1 MYKLETLEQ
10 AYEVIL
16 DEIDTFMEALYM
28 EKELIGQALKEIQE
42 QEGFQIDEELLS
54 YSPIETT
61 LGRIDN
67 LKTVIKTIA
76 FQNHNL
82 NLFTK
87 SELDND
93 EMLRFIVEPDNEV

>member
-1 MYKLETLEQ
+1 MDKLETLEQ

-16 DEIDTFMEALYM
+16 DEIDTFMEAIYK
-28 EKELIGQALKEIQE
+28 EKELIARVLKDIEE
-42 QEGFQIDEELLS
+42 QEGFEIDTDLLNH
-54 YSPIETT
+54 SPIEAT

-76 FQNHNL
+76 FQNHSL

-87 SELDND
+87 SELEND
-93 EMLRFIVEPDNEV
+93 EMLRLIVESDNEV

>member
-16 DEIDTFMEALYM
+16 DEIDTFLEALYK
-28 EKELIGQALKEIQE
+28 EKEIIGRVLKEVQE
-42 QEGFQIDEELLS
+42 QEGLEIEDELFN
-54 YSPIETT
+54 YSPIEAT
-61 LGRIDN
+61 LDRIDN
-67 LKTVIKTIA
+67 LKKVIKTIA
-76 FQNHNL
+76 FQNHSL

-93 EMLRFIVEPDNEV
+93 EMLRLIVESDNEV